1 MKKKMI
7 ATAIFLLAA
16 TWQLAAQELDYAS
29 YIQRVID
36 NNAGYRAA
44 QMELPIA
51 QSELKQA
58 RLFSDPTVSF
68 TYGNNS
74 DWDIAMGQSAEVE
87 VSKSFSLGK
96 RRSRMNVA
104 KQNIKVQEAGLQDY
118 ERNLRADATIAY
130 LDALLAR
137 ETARTSQEYAE
148 NLRTLYRS
156 DSLRHSRGDLSEI
169 DVTQSRLEATVALQE
184 SVAAQGAYR
193 NALARLDWMMGEPT
207 RGTRSVGGEL
217 TQQHTLVDL
226 QQMLQTC
233 DAQRQDVIQA
243 LHQAEAAESELRLT
257 RMERVPDIDLSVGMS
272 HSTRVKNEEAPAP
285 PFNGYTIGLSLPLP
299 VSNLNRGAVQAQQY
313 RVQQAASEA
322 EATRHTAQVEVMEA
336 YNDYVAATTRA
347 DAYSTEI
354 LEQARQ
360 VLDGKLYAYQR
371 GETSLLEVLNA
382 QHLYLEIQQ
391 DYANSLYECMKCWV
405 ELNRSI
411 GSNNYNL

>member
-29 YIQRVID
+29 NIQRVID